1 MIYIYK
7 ADLIRVVDGDTVD
20 LVIDLGFDTFRHER
34 FRLYGVDAPEMNT
47 EAGKEAKAWLIGVLG
62 PYGAIYVQTV
72 QLETKAK
79 RDKYGRFLAV
89 LYDELPK
96 SLREIVNGQ
105 KILVDPLRFAPG
117 EVASA
122 SINAKMVVEGHAKER
137 YW

>member
-34 FRLYGVDAPEMNT
+34 FRLYGVDAPEIRF
-47 EAGKEAKAWLIGVLG
+47 EAGKAAKAWLWNALQ
-62 PYGAIYVQTV
+62 PLEAIYVQTI
-72 QLETKAK
+72 QLKTKAK

-89 LYDELPK
+89 LYDRFPQAGQIVAQPGSLPLF
-96 SLREIVNGQ
+96 SVN
-105 KILVDPLRFAPG
+105 LAMVDL
-117 EVASA
+117 
-122 SINAKMVVEGHAKER
+122 GHAKER